1 MTDYNSDVKGI
12 LERILKSY
20 GVSSRP
26 ELAELLKI
34 PLPTIQNWVS
44 RQSLPGDYIVQC
56 ALDTGANLKWLV
68 SGELKNVSC
77 GGERHSSLKGKKLHD
92 AMLANGGRAVLDR
105 IMHAYGFNMQ
115 KQLGDLLDIPS
126 ATMSAW
132 VRRDYFPGDVV
143 ITCALDTGVS
153 LSWLATG
160 HKDEALPARNTTEQM
175 IPPIPSRKL
184 SGGTLENQDNV
195 SFNLS
200 LFGLDLTNPIFIQ
213 RGSISWIIEG
223 GAQTIGNGDWLLDID
238 GYKDIYTV
246 SRLPG
251 NRIKVTNNISSFEC
265 LDTDVT
271 PIGFVMLTISKCL

>member
-1 MTDYNSDVKGI
+1 MTDYNSDVKAI
-12 LERILKSY
+12 LDRILKSY

-34 PLPTIQNWVS
+34 PLPTIQNWVA

-56 ALDTGANLKWLV
+56 ALDTGVSLRWLV
-68 SGELKNVSC
+68 NGELANVSSD
-77 GGERHSSLKGKKLHD
+77 GVRHPSLKGKKLHD
-92 AMLANGGRAVLDR
+92 TMLANGGRAVLDR
-105 IMHAYGFNMQ
+105 IMHAYGFTMQ
-115 KQLGDLLDIPS
+115 KQLGDLLHIPS

-160 HKDEALPARNTTEQM
+160 HEDEALPTRDLADQL
-175 IPPIPSRKL
+175 IPSIPARKL
-184 SGGTLENQDNV
+184 SGGTLENQADV

-200 LFGLDLTNPIFIQ
+200 LFGLDLTNPLYIQ
-213 RGSISWIIEG
+213 RGSMSWIVEG
-223 GAQTIGNGDWLLDID
+223 DAQTIGNGDWLLDID
-238 GYKDIYTV
+238 GNKDIYTV

-251 NRIKVTNNISSFEC
+251 NRIKVTNNSSSFEC
-265 LDTDVT
+265 SESDVT
-271 PIGFVMLTISKCL
+271 PIGFVMLAISKYL